1 MVFFDEMRTIKSQGF
16 PRFAAAASSDG
27 SLCPRAAR
35 RAMILATLIKN
46 AFLESIRQPVHA
58 VIICGALLALILN
71 VNVAGFTLE
80 DDNKLL
86 VDLGLSTLFLVGLLL
101 AAFTATS
108 VLARE
113 IEDKTVITVV
123 SKPVPRP
130 LVVVGKFIGVV
141 AASAIAY
148 WLLAV
153 VFLLSVRHRVQSS
166 IRDEDIFDGPV
177 ITFSLL
183 AAFLAFGIAGLANYL
198 YRYSFPA
205 TFSII
210 GAIVVTAA
218 AAVVACI
225 DRWWELQHPL
235 TDVNYQL
242 LIGLLLVFEGIV
254 VLTAIAIAASTRLG
268 QVATLTVCIAVF
280 LVGLVGEYF
289 LHLATMGSEW
299 LQPLAATIPNLQFY
313 WPADAITQGNPISL
327 EYLGLVTVY
336 TSCLTIGAL
345 AVAVSL
351 FQTRDVG

>member
-1 MVFFDEMRTIKSQGF
+1 
-16 PRFAAAASSDG
+16 
-27 SLCPRAAR
+27 
-35 RAMILATLIKN
+35 MIFLAITRN

-58 VIICGALLALILN
+58 IIICGALLALILN

-101 AAFTATS
+101 AAFTATG

-130 LVVVGKFIGVV
+130 LVVLGKFVGVV
-141 AASAIAY
+141 AAAAIAY
-148 WLLAV
+148 WLLSM
-153 VFLLSVRHRVQSS
+153 VFLLSVRHRVQTS

-177 ITFSLL
+177 ITFGLL
-183 AAFLAFGIAGLANYL
+183 AALLAFGISGLANYL
-198 YRYSFPA
+198 YRTSFPA
-205 TFSII
+205 TFAIV
-210 GAIVVTAA
+210 GATVVTAA

-225 DRWWELQHPL
+225 NRWWELQHPL
-235 TDVNYQL
+235 TDVNGQL
-242 LIGLLLVFEGIV
+242 LMGLVLVFEGIV

-268 QVATLTVCIAVF
+268 QVATLTVCITVF

-289 LHLATMGSEW
+289 LNLATAGREW
-299 LQPLAATIPNLQFY
+299 LQPLAATVPNLQFF
-313 WPADAITQGNPISL
+313 WPADAITQGTTITF
-327 EYLGLVTVY
+327 EYLGLVTAY
-336 TSCLTIGAL
+336 TACLTIGAL
-345 AVAVSL
+345 AIAVAL